1 MYKAKSNVKLN
12 IKTQQLLQ
20 KIQDQNTKKQ
30 NIKRKMKNAKY
41 KTRNKTQNIK

>member
-30 NIKRKMKNAKY
+30 NIKRKIKTQNKNAK
-41 KTRNKTQNIK
+41 